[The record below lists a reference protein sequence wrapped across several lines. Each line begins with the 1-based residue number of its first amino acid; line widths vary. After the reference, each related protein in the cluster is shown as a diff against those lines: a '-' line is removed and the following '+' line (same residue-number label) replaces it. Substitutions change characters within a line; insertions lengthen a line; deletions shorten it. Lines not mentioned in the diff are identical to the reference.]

1 VNGLEDEH
9 MIQSNVKGV
18 DSKDVQSVS
27 IEDLRHP
34 FTTKEFVDQKYS
46 NDLQKYIT
54 RPVATRMIDKR
65 ETFIVALKEFAKEKK
80 TNYQTLVKMV
90 TWVHRKYIF
99 ILVSGLIFFYVY
111 NLVAQNLEFI
121 IQWDLIESL
130 RSSWSLFKETEFL
143 GFTVGMI
150 VEPILPAIWGF
161 GTLFAKVF
169 TILFLL
175 IPSFRSFFIDA
186 IRIEEDRSELI
197 AQYAEKNLDV
207 LLSPMRPAAMQK
219 IILEKYPRYGDQK
232 RSAEQGI
239 EFQAYITRAKDDKMT
254 FPNDLQDIFS
264 QKEYFEK
271 ITKHHKT
278 DLCHFDWCLIGM
290 WAFGDMNPTDG
301 SDWKEKTAY
310 VQFAKLTF
318 AQCIYSY
325 ASESKITS
333 ARLSNFKEDFPD
345 IDCLNDEDKREQFI
359 RDAVSAKNTN
369 VEHVLT
375 MLKSEN
381 EKVSG

>member
-90 TWVHRKYIF
+90 TWVYRKYIF

-111 NLVAQNLEFI
+111 NLVAQNREFI

-175 IPSFRSFFIDA
+175 IPSFRSYFIDA
-186 IRIEEDRSELI
+186 IRIEDDRSELI

-207 LLSPMRPAAMQK
+207 LLNPMRPAAMQK
-219 IILEKYPRYGDQK
+219 IILEEYPCYGDQK
-232 RSAEQGI
+232 RSAQQGI
-239 EFQAYITRAKDDKMT
+239 EFQAYITRATEDHIT
-254 FPNDLQDIFS
+254 FPNDLQEIFS
-264 QKEYFEK
+264 NKAYFE
-271 ITKHHKT
+271 IATKQHNIQLK
-278 DLCHFDWCLIGM
+278 HFEWCLVGM
-290 WAFGDMNPTDG
+290 WAFGEMIPNEG

-310 VQFAKLTF
+310 IQFAKLTF

-325 ASESKITS
+325 ASESKITP

-359 RDAVSAKNTN
+359 RDSVSSKITN
-369 VEHVLT
+369 VAHVLDK
-375 MLKSEN
+375 LKSE
-381 EKVSG
+381 K

>member
-1 VNGLEDEH
+1 

-90 TWVHRKYIF
+90 TWVYRKYIF

-111 NLVAQNLEFI
+111 NLVAQNREFI

-186 IRIEEDRSELI
+186 IRIEDDRSELI

-207 LLSPMRPAAMQK
+207 LLNPMRPAAMQK
-219 IILEKYPRYGDQK
+219 IILEEYPCYGDQK
-232 RSAEQGI
+232 RSAQQGI
-239 EFQAYITRAKDDKMT
+239 EFQAYITRATEDHIT
-254 FPNDLQDIFS
+254 FPNDLQEIFS
-264 QKEYFEK
+264 NKAYFE
-271 ITKHHKT
+271 IATKQHNIQLK
-278 DLCHFDWCLIGM
+278 HFEWCLVGM
-290 WAFGDMNPTDG
+290 WAFGEMIPNEG

-310 VQFAKLTF
+310 IQFAKLTF

-325 ASESKITS
+325 ASESKITP

-359 RDAVSAKNTN
+359 RDSVSSKITN
-369 VEHVLT
+369 VAHVLDK
-375 MLKSEN
+375 LKSE
-381 EKVSG
+381 K